1 MKPTHISTLAVHAGR
16 PAVRDPHGA
25 HVAPLYQTSTFVFE
39 DAEAGRR
46 AFAGE
51 AGGAGHLYTRLGNP
65 TSDSLERALAALE
78 GAGVEG
84 EPAALVFASGM
95 AAITTAVLAY
105 ARGGHVVAQE
115 ALYGC
120 TSEFLAEQAPE
131 LGIEV
136 TFVDASR
143 TEAVEAA
150 LRARPDTRLVLLESP
165 ANPTLA
171 LADVRAVSALAHEIG
186 AVVMVDNTFATPYHQ
201 RPLALGAD
209 LVAHSTT
216 KYIGGHGTSIG
227 GALVARDASL
237 LGPAAVLR
245 KNLGGV
251 PGPFDSWLL
260 LNGLKTFALRMERHA
275 ANAQR
280 VAAWLETHP
289 EVARIHFPG
298 LPSHPQHE
306 LAQRQMRGF
315 TGMISLEMGSAERA
329 RTLVDNVRVFSLAES
344 LGGVE
349 SLIGHPASMTHAS
362 VPADRRNRMGL
373 TEGLVRL
380 SCGVEDVEDLL
391 EDLDRALAKV

>member
-1 MKPTHISTLAVHAGR
+1 LPGPDRPARPRAAPHRLRGRHAGDAPRGRGGGVHGGGARRSRGAGVPSPHRPGGLPAQGGGGRHRGLRAPPARASAAAPRRAARPEFRRALHPEGGLSHSRCRSGDDMKPTHISTLAVHAGR

-260 LNGLKTFALRMERHA
+260 LNGLKTFALRMERH
-275 ANAQR
+275 
-280 VAAWLETHP
+280 
-289 EVARIHFPG
+289 
-298 LPSHPQHE
+298 
-306 LAQRQMRGF
+306 
-315 TGMISLEMGSAERA
+315 
-329 RTLVDNVRVFSLAES
+329 
-344 LGGVE
+344 
-349 SLIGHPASMTHAS
+349 
-362 VPADRRNRMGL
+362 
-373 TEGLVRL
+373 
-380 SCGVEDVEDLL
+380 
-391 EDLDRALAKV
+391 